1 MTILVVDDELLIR
14 KVIRE
19 YLESENYKVLEAEN
33 GLDALRVL
41 SSNKVNL
48 IILDIMM
55 PKMDGFACLE
65 EIRKT
70 KDIPVIMLS
79 AMKEETDK
87 LNSFNLG
94 VDDYVTK
101 PFSPKE
107 LIARVKAHLKRT
119 VNNEEVYTYK
129 DLIVDYRGRKVTI
142 NGKSVSLTPKE
153 YELLTYFIK
162 NKGIALSREQLLNS
176 VWDYDY
182 YGDDRTVD
190 THIKMLRKNLGIY
203 RDLIKTV
210 REVGY
215 KYETEEYGFIWP
227 YFLLL

>member
-119 VNNEEVYTYK
+119 VNNEEVYSYK

-215 KYETEEYGFIWP
+215 KYETEE
-227 YFLLL
+227 

>member
-33 GLDALRVL
+33 GLDTLRVL

-215 KYETEEYGFIWP
+215 KYETEE
-227 YFLLL
+227 

>member
-162 NKGIALSREQLLNS
+162 NS
-176 VWDYDY
+176 
-182 YGDDRTVD
+182 
-190 THIKMLRKNLGIY
+190 IK
-203 RDLIKTV
+203 
-210 REVGY
+210 
-215 KYETEEYGFIWP
+215 
-227 YFLLL
+227 

>member
-1 MTILVVDDELLIR
+1 MKILVVDDEKLIR
-14 KVIRE
+14 DVIRE
-19 YLESENYKVLEAEN
+19 YLLNEKYEVLEAEN
-33 GLDALRVL
+33 GFDALRVL
-41 SSNKVNL
+41 NSSKVDL

-55 PKMDGFACLE
+55 PKMDGYECLK

-70 KDIPVIMLS
+70 LDVPVIMLS
-79 AMKEETDK
+79 ARKEEEDK
-87 LNSFNLG
+87 LSSFNLG

-107 LIARVKAHLKRT
+107 LVARVKAHLKR
-119 VNNEEVYTYK
+119 NNNSEIYTYK
-129 DLIVDYRGRKVTI
+129 DLEVDYLGRKVMI
-142 NGKSVSLTPKE
+142 EGKEVSLTPKE

-162 NKGIALSREQLLNS
+162 NKRVALSREQLLSN

-190 THIKMLRKNLGIY
+190 THVKMLRKSLGKY

-215 KYETEEYGFIWP
+215 KYEE
-227 YFLLL
+227 

>member
-1 MTILVVDDELLIR
+1 MKILVVDDEKLIR
-14 KVIRE
+14 NVIRE
-19 YLESENYKVLEAEN
+19 YLANEKYEVLEAEN
-33 GLDALRVL
+33 GFDALRVL
-41 SSNKVNL
+41 ETNKVDL

-55 PKMDGFACLE
+55 PRMDGFETLK

-70 KDIPVIMLS
+70 KDTPVIMLS
-79 AMKEETDK
+79 AMKEEEDK
-87 LNSFNLG
+87 LSSFNLG

-107 LIARVKAHLKRT
+107 LVARVKAHLKRT
-119 VNNEEVYTYK
+119 NVKENVYTYK
-129 DLIVDYRGRKVTI
+129 DLKVNYLGRKVTI
-142 NGKSVSLTPKE
+142 ENKEVNLTPKE

-162 NKGIALSREQLLNS
+162 NKNVALSREQLLNS

-190 THIKMLRKNLGIY
+190 THVKMLRKSLGKY
-203 RDLIKTV
+203 RDLIRTV

-215 KYETEEYGFIWP
+215 KYETEE
-227 YFLLL
+227 

>member
-1 MTILVVDDELLIR
+1 MNKTILIIEDEIRIRFLLKDYLLNEGFSVIEACDGEEGLMAFKNNNVDLI
-14 KVIRE
+14 
-19 YLESENYKVLEAEN
+19 L
-33 GLDALRVL
+33 
-41 SSNKVNL
+41 
-48 IILDIMM
+48 LDIMM

-190 THIKMLRKNLGIY
+190 THIKMLRKNLGVY

-215 KYETEEYGFIWP
+215 KYETEE
-227 YFLLL
+227 

>member
-162 NKGIALSREQLLNS
+162 NKGIALSREQLLNR

-190 THIKMLRKNLGIY
+190 THIKMLRKNLGVY

-215 KYETEEYGFIWP
+215 KYETEE
-227 YFLLL
+227 

>member
-107 LIARVKAHLKRT
+107 LIARVKAHLKRA

-215 KYETEEYGFIWP
+215 KYETEE
-227 YFLLL
+227 

>member
-190 THIKMLRKNLGIY
+190 THIKMLRKSLGDY
-203 RDLIKTV
+203 RNLIKTI

-215 KYETEEYGFIWP
+215 KYETEE
-227 YFLLL
+227 

>member
-1 MTILVVDDELLIR
+1 MTILVVDDEILIR

-41 SSNKVNL
+41 TSNKVDL

-55 PKMDGFACLE
+55 PKMDGFTCLE

-70 KDIPVIMLS
+70 KDTPVIMLS

-119 VNNEEVYTYK
+119 VKNEEVYTYK
-129 DLIVDYRGRKVTI
+129 DLIVDYKGRKVTI

-190 THIKMLRKNLGIY
+190 THIKMLRKNLGVY

-215 KYETEEYGFIWP
+215 KYETEE
-227 YFLLL
+227 

>member
-1 MTILVVDDELLIR
+1 
-14 KVIRE
+14 
-19 YLESENYKVLEAEN
+19 
-33 GLDALRVL
+33 
-41 SSNKVNL
+41 
-48 IILDIMM
+48 
-55 PKMDGFACLE
+55 
-65 EIRKT
+65 
-70 KDIPVIMLS
+70 MLS

-107 LIARVKAHLKRT
+107 LIARVKAHLKRA

-215 KYETEEYGFIWP
+215 KYETEE
-227 YFLLL
+227 

>member
-55 PKMDGFACLE
+55 PKMDGFTCLE

-70 KDIPVIMLS
+70 KDTPVIMLS

-119 VNNEEVYTYK
+119 VNNKEVYTYK
-129 DLIVDYRGRKVTI
+129 DLIVDYKGRKVTI

-190 THIKMLRKNLGIY
+190 THIKMLRKNLGVY

-215 KYETEEYGFIWP
+215 KYETEE
-227 YFLLL
+227 

>member
-107 LIARVKAHLKRT
+107 LIAKVKEHLKRT

-190 THIKMLRKNLGIY
+190 THIKMLRKNLGVY

-215 KYETEEYGFIWP
+215 KYETEE
-227 YFLLL
+227 

>member
-48 IILDIMM
+48 IILDIMI

-190 THIKMLRKNLGIY
+190 THIKMLRKNLGVY

-215 KYETEEYGFIWP
+215 KYETEE
-227 YFLLL
+227 

>member
-65 EIRKT
+65 KIRKT

-79 AMKEETDK
+79 PMKEETDK

-215 KYETEEYGFIWP
+215 KYETEE
-227 YFLLL
+227 

>member
-48 IILDIMM
+48 ILLDIMM

-215 KYETEEYGFIWP
+215 KYETEE
-227 YFLLL
+227 